1 MAMIEFW
8 LYLNQGFLHIIDLQ
22 GLDHLCFIV
31 SFCLLYSLKD
41 WKYIIGLITAFT
53 LGHCI
58 TLIISVLNIVTIK
71 SSLVE
76 TLIPITILS
85 SCANNYW
92 YLFSKKQSKPSTLI
106 TYGILFSFGLIHG
119 LGFSNF
125 LKMMI
130 FEEDSVILPLLG
142 FNIGIEIAQL
152 MIVFSFLIFLIF
164 TQKVKANSKYLRI
177 MINTIIVLV
186 ILNFLLE

>member
-92 YLFSKKQSKPSTLI
+92 YLFSKKQSKPSTII

-186 ILNFLLE
+186 ILNFLLD

>member
-1 MAMIEFW
+1 MIEFW
-8 LYLNQGFLHIIDLQ
+8 LYLNQGSLHIIDFQ

-92 YLFSKKQSKPSTLI
+92 CLFRKKQYKPSTVI

-152 MIVFSFLIFLIF
+152 MIVFSFLIF

-186 ILNFLLE
+186 ILNLLLD

>member
-92 YLFSKKQSKPSTLI
+92 YLFSKKQSKPSTII

-186 ILNFLLE
+186 ILNLLLD

>member
-186 ILNFLLE
+186 ILNFLLD